1 MANRFA
7 SAPTDGLQPGDWK
20 ADPNDRTKKL
30 VWNGTSFVSKNWRFA
45 AGGRELGINMTRK
58 KNKYALIPEGYDGVY
73 YYVDKSN
80 GDNIVGILGGNPDY
94 QVALKDKRKAEVMTR
109 IQKFGAPSA
118 NWSSDDAVLKYPF
131 KGVIGE
137 QSDYVLFEFKR
148 YVPPFRQKRML
159 EYSATDGKKFK
170 NQLKKQLKNS
180 QKDTTNK
187 DFKKLASSYDY
198 NQANEYKP
206 AGDEFPSVI
215 MYMPEDISTGFRG
228 NWGGKAF
235 STIGAGILAAA
246 GQAGIGDKI
255 GTGFNAMGKAA
266 ERALGLTAV
275 ASLQKVTKMAG
286 GDSLS
291 NDDVFGSISGAILNP
306 NTELLYQSVDL
317 RNFML
322 KFKLVPREKDE
333 SKQINQ
339 IIKVFKACTLP
350 LRNPGMVMGQ
360 NDPLKSINNGV
371 VDGFIGVPNLCKVS
385 FMRGNEEHPV
395 LPRYKMLAITEVD
408 VNYTP
413 DGAYATY
420 DDYQPVAIVISINFQ
435 ETKINFAE
443 EVIADYIR

>member
-7 SAPTDGLQPGDWK
+7 KAPTDGLQPGDWK
-20 ADPNDRTKKL
+20 ADPDDNTKKL
-30 VWNGTSFVSKNWRFA
+30 VWNGTSFVSKHFRFN
-45 AGGRELGINMTRK
+45 AGGRELGMNTTRK
-58 KNKYALIPEGYDGVY
+58 KNIYALIPEGYDGVH
-73 YYVDKSN
+73 YYVDRSD
-80 GDNIVGILGGNPDY
+80 GDNIVGILGGNPEH
-94 QVALKDKRKAEVMTR
+94 QAKLKDKRKAEVMTR
-109 IQKFGAPSA
+109 VQKFGAPSA
-118 NWSSDDAVLKYPF
+118 NWSTAVLKYPF
-131 KGVIGE
+131 EGVIGE

-148 YVPPFRQKRML
+148 YIPPFRQKRML
-159 EYSATDGKKFK
+159 EYDALTGTKFK
-170 NQLKKQLKNS
+170 NQLKKQLNDSKS
-180 QKDTTNK
+180 
-187 DFKKLASSYDY
+187 KKLASSYDY
-198 NQANEYKP
+198 NQAADYKP

-215 MYMPEDISTGFRG
+215 MYMPEDISTGFRS

-255 GTGFNAMGKAA
+255 GSGFDAMGKAA

-286 GDSLS
+286 GDTLS

-306 NTELLYQSVDL
+306 NTELLYQSVDQ

-322 KFKLVPREKDE
+322 KFKLVPRKSEE
-333 SKQINQ
+333 SLEINQ

-385 FMRGNEEHPV
+385 FMRGNEEHKV

-413 DGAYATY
+413 DGVYATY
-420 DDYQPVAIVISINFQ
+420 DDYQPVAIEIQINFQ

-443 EVIADYIR
+443 EVIEDYIR